1 MADRRNLDWKT
12 NNVGSKLLAKMGWKD
27 GQGVGKRCR
36 DDDDDH
42 DDDEKKLISTE
53 GIRVK
58 RRQTNLG
65 LGATANHSAVLG
77 TVSGSNH
84 AEDFAQA
91 LVEFQNI
98 HGGSSTSSGN
108 DVDNDKNNDDDGAM
122 TLQEK
127 QEDKKKKS
135 KDKKKKKKMKKEK
148 KKEDAKGK
156 DQKKKETKDL
166 LIVLPTNKMTHSATR
181 QAKFQEKTRDDL
193 KCIFAGSSESVY
205 SSSTTTGAVVTKKKK
220 TTNRKR

>member
-36 DDDDDH
+36 DDE
-42 DDDEKKLISTE
+42 DDDEKKMISTE

-58 RRQTNLG
+58 RRQANLG
-65 LGATANHSAVLG
+65 LGATTNHSAVLG

-91 LVEFQNI
+91 LVEFQKI
-98 HGGSSTSSGN
+98 HGGSG
-108 DVDNDKNNDDDGAM
+108 DDDNDKTNDDDDDGSM
-122 TLQEK
+122 TSQEK

-135 KDKKKKKKMKKEK
+135 KDKKKKKEK
-148 KKEDAKGK
+148 KKENAKDK
-156 DQKKKETKDL
+156 DQKKKKTKD

-205 SSSTTTGAVVTKKKK
+205 SSSTTTGAVATTKKNKK
-220 TTNRKR
+220 TTNRSR

>member
-36 DDDDDH
+36 DDD
-42 DDDEKKLISTE
+42 EKQMISTE

-65 LGATANHSAVLG
+65 LGATTNHTAILG

-84 AEDFAQA
+84 AEDFAMA
-91 LVEFQNI
+91 LVEFQKI
-98 HGGSSTSSGN
+98 HGVGPGTSSGGNGN
-108 DVDNDKNNDDDGAM
+108 DVNDKNNDDDGAM
-122 TLQEK
+122 TSQKK
-127 QEDKKKKS
+127 QEDKKKKKS
-135 KDKKKKKKMKKEK
+135 KDKKKNKEK
-148 KKEDAKGK
+148 KKENAKDK
-156 DQKKKETKDL
+156 DQNKKKKKD
-166 LIVLPTNKMTHSATR
+166 LIVLPTNKITHSAIR
-181 QAKFQEKTRDDL
+181 QAKFQAKTRDDL
-193 KCIFAGSSESVY
+193 KCIFAGSAEAVY
-205 SSSTTTGAVVTKKKK
+205 SSTTTEAVAKQKKKK